1 MLSSCRPHSIR
12 KEITMPRTH
21 AITAAFVLFVFGVVA
36 RASADQ
42 VTAWNELGAQAA
54 VAAGQS
60 IPVSRTL
67 AMAQI
72 AVHDAL
78 NAIDPRYE
86 PYVFRGT
93 YPGASIDAAV
103 ATAAHHA
110 LVFAIATGVTIPGF
124 GTLAG
129 QAAAVSLLDQ
139 RYAEALAAIPDG
151 ASKNDG
157 IAAGA
162 AAAAAVIA
170 LRRFDGAT
178 ALVPYT

>member
-1 MLSSCRPHSIR
+1 
-12 KEITMPRTH
+12 MPRTR

-36 RASADQ
+36 PASADQ

-86 PYVFRGT
+86 PYAFRGT
-93 YPGASIDAAV
+93 YPGASADAAI
-103 ATAAHHA
+103 ATAAHH
-110 LVFAIATGVTIPGF
+110 TRDVTERTSP
-124 GTLAG
+124 
-129 QAAAVSLLDQ
+129 S
-139 RYAEALAAIPDG
+139 
-151 ASKNDG
+151 
-157 IAAGA
+157 
-162 AAAAAVIA
+162 
-170 LRRFDGAT
+170 RFDSVSSGPKSRKFVGLRMT
-178 ALVPYT
+178 TSRRKRPSTLVASLDAVAGRSTSTP